1 MERQGEEVHV
11 ETDEVRGGSTP
22 HVVRWI
28 LVISLVAVIVLLSAV
43 WIFGAASQGDIEE
56 ERTATEMID
65 DSVERNEDEAMI
77 LQEDAADIEGAPETT
92 EPTEDGA
99 LDTIPN

>member
-28 LVISLVAVIVLLSAV
+28 LGISLVAVIVLLSAV

-56 ERTATEMID
+56 ERTATGMID
-65 DSVERNEDEAMI
+65 DSAERSDEEAMI
-77 LQEDAADIEGAPETT
+77 LQEDATDIEGTPESAV
-92 EPTEDGA
+92 PPEDGV
-99 LDTIPN
+99 LDTIAN